1 MKRLLTLMAVAL
13 ISSAAMAQAVIKFEK
28 TNHNFGSFK
37 KSEIKT
43 CEFVFTNTGDKPLV
57 IQQAYGSCGCTVPK
71 YPEQPIAPGAKAA
84 IKVAFNGKSQFK
96 GPFKKSIT
104 IRSNASNN
112 ITRVYIE
119 GSLQEE

>member
-13 ISSAAMAQAVIKFEK
+13 VSSAAMAQAVIKFEK
-28 TNHNFGSFK
+28 TNSQVLISDFLK
-37 KSEIKT
+37 LPKLW
-43 CEFVFTNTGDKPLV
+43 FVFTNTGDKPLV